1 LEGDLVAMRT
11 ARPVG
16 FETEEDGFDYR
27 LEHDPRFLKRIE
39 AARQSMRLGRGVKLE
54 DIEE

>member
-1 LEGDLVAMRT
+1 MRT